1 MRNQKM
7 NNEDELS
14 VVGWLLLIGMFAGLG
29 YWFLQPLQ
37 PLSSVWPCVQTVLK
51 GIAFIIM
58 VMYQFMVMTEA
69 GELDEV
75 SPSVT
80 FVSIAGT
87 VIVQLIAIFML
98 FVSYDNAV
106 DAVNSSINYILVA
119 YAIMLLFA
127 TLAYA
132 LFSLALIATLIYSA
146 GLGIIW
152 VLAHPFQVMAPFAK
166 ILFRQPKQEKQDKP
180 NKKIYF

>member
-1 MRNQKM
+1 M

-37 PLSSVWPCVQTVLK
+37 PLTSLWPCVQTVLK
-51 GIAFIIM
+51 GLVFIMM
-58 VMYQFMVMTEA
+58 VMYQFMVMNES

-80 FVSIAGT
+80 FVSIAGA

-106 DAVNSSINYILVA
+106 DAVNSPVNYILVV
-119 YAIMLLFA
+119 YAIMLLLV
-127 TLAYA
+127 TLAYG
-132 LFSLALIATLIYSA
+132 LFSLALIATLVYSV
-146 GLGIIW
+146 GYGIIW

-166 ILFRQPKQEKQDKP
+166 ILFKQPKQEKQEKQDKP
-180 NKKIYF
+180 NKKIYL

>member
-1 MRNQKM
+1 M

-37 PLSSVWPCVQTVLK
+37 PLTSLWPCVQTVLK
-51 GIAFIIM
+51 GLVFIMM
-58 VMYQFMVMTEA
+58 VMYQFMVMNES

-80 FVSIAGT
+80 FVSIAGA

-106 DAVNSSINYILVA
+106 DAVNSPVNYILIA

-127 TLAYA
+127 TLAYGII
-132 LFSLALIATLIYSA
+132 SLALIATLIYSA

-152 VLAHPFQVMAPFAK
+152 VLVHPSQVTAPFAK
-166 ILFRQPKQEKQDKP
+166 ILFKQPKQPKQKKQDEP
-180 NKKIYF
+180 NKKIYL

>member
-1 MRNQKM
+1 M

-14 VVGWLLLIGMFAGLG
+14 LVGWLLLIGMFAGLG

-37 PLSSVWPCVQTVLK
+37 PLTSLWPCVQTILK
-51 GIAFIIM
+51 GLVFIIM
-58 VMYQFMVMTEA
+58 VMYQFMVMNES

-80 FVSIAGT
+80 FVSIVGT
-87 VIVQLIAIFML
+87 VIIHLITIFM
-98 FVSYDNAV
+98 FFASFDKAM
-106 DAVNSSINYILVA
+106 DAVNSPANVILMG
-119 YAIMLLFA
+119 YGIMLGFM
-127 TLAYA
+127 TLAYG

-152 VLAHPFQVMAPFAK
+152 VLAHPSQVIAPFAK
-166 ILFRQPKQEKQDKP
+166 ILFKQPKPPKQEKQDKP
-180 NKKIYF
+180 NKKIYL

>member
-1 MRNQKM
+1 M

-37 PLSSVWPCVQTVLK
+37 PLTSLWPCAQTVLK
-51 GIAFIIM
+51 GLVLVIM
-58 VMYQFMVMTEA
+58 VMYQFMVVVEV
-69 GELDEV
+69 GELGDAD
-75 SPSVT
+75 SFTT
-80 FVSIAGT
+80 FTAVGGT

-106 DAVNSSINYILVA
+106 DAVNSPVNYILVV
-119 YAIMLLFA
+119 YAIMLLLV
-127 TLAYA
+127 TLAYG
-132 LFSLALIATLIYSA
+132 LFSLALIATLVYSV
-146 GLGIIW
+146 GYGIIW

-166 ILFRQPKQEKQDKP
+166 ILFKQPKQEKQEKQDKP
-180 NKKIYF
+180 NKKIYL